1 MQLFAFDKKNNLV
14 FIDNAQK
21 GTSYHCPECTR
32 EIRAKFGNVRAP
44 HFFHLS
50 QSSCKH
56 SKKSIEHIKVQQKII
71 EELRLDIS
79 CMEVY
84 FPDVQR
90 IGDVV
95 FPLKKIVFEIQCSFI
110 EPKEILRRISDYK
123 RAGHDV
129 IWILHEKYFTRSS
142 YCEDVLKTH
151 THYYTNIN
159 SDGLGSFYDQID
171 SKIKF
176 PIQLSTIKTCPK
188 IDPQLAIPK
197 CLHSR
202 LQYWKFYAKGD
213 VIDNY
218 LFEKCD
224 FSKISLI
231 ENTCKTKNNSYF
243 QYLKNF
249 FRSILYKISR
259 S

>member
-1 MQLFAFDKKNNLV
+1 MQLFAFDKKHNLV

-21 GTSYHCPECTR
+21 GTSYYCPECTM

-44 HFFHLS
+44 HFFHLTN
-50 QSSCKH
+50 SSCKH
-56 SKKSIEHIKVQQKII
+56 SKKSIEHIKVQQRII
-71 EELRLDIS
+71 EELGLNIS
-79 CMEVY
+79 NMEVY
-84 FPDVQR
+84 FPKIQR

-110 EPKEILRRISDYK
+110 EPKEILRRIKDYK
-123 RAGHDV
+123 EAGYDV
-129 IWILHEKYFTRSS
+129 VWILHEKYFTRSS
-142 YCEDVLKTH
+142 YCKDILRTH

-188 IDPQLAIPK
+188 IDHLHAIQK
-197 CLHSR
+197 HLHLR
-202 LQYWKFYAKGD
+202 LQCWKFYAKGD

-218 LFEKCD
+218 LFEKHD
-224 FSKISLI
+224 FSKISLH
-231 ENTCKTKNNSYF
+231 EAPCKTKRNSYF
-243 QYLKNF
+243 QSIKFF
-249 FRSILYKISR
+249 FRSMLYKISR